1 MRLLKEVRNLMANY
15 HVKSGIYHY
24 YRNEFKQA
32 VEFFR
37 KALRDEPNL
46 TDSDRRIS
54 RYYLTQTFM
63 NSAEKL
69 LKKGDLEGAAQEYAR
84 AAEVS
89 PEWPDIRYH
98 LGKVLERLER
108 FEEAIE
114 QYQLA
119 VAVHESYLDA
129 RVAMAFS
136 LLRAGRDEEAGEAFS
151 QAMDLK
157 IRKIREPYEKG
168 VQRLRE
174 GMLSEAEE
182 FFHEAFRSDPIR
194 FEEHYHTAIDLLK
207 GEEYEKALEELERA
221 LALSPKYADL
231 HNFRGV
237 ALCELDRVEEG
248 IAAFRRAAAL
258 NPDYLVPRINLG
270 FAQLRAGQ
278 FKEAETQLEAVLEQ
292 DPTQPAASIKLE
304 ELRTGRLPEPRRGT
318 ARGNAR

>member
-84 AAEVS
+84 GAEVS

-108 FEEAIE
+108 YGEAID
-114 QYQLA
+114 QYSQA
-119 VAVHESYLDA
+119 IAVHETYLDA
-129 RVAMAFS
+129 RVAMAFA
-136 LLRAGRDEEAGEAFS
+136 LLRAGRD
-151 QAMDLK
+151 D
-157 IRKIREPYEKG
+157 
-168 VQRLRE
+168 
-174 GMLSEAEE
+174 EAERLYRDIAPLIT
-182 FFHEAFRSDPIR
+182 FMMSSLDTFICYGKRI
-194 FEEHYHTAIDLLK
+194 TARRL
-207 GEEYEKALEELERA
+207 
-221 LALSPKYADL
+221 
-231 HNFRGV
+231 
-237 ALCELDRVEEG
+237 G
-248 IAAFRRAAAL
+248 IAEVIDRAPCQHPSSFGL
-258 NPDYLVPRINLG
+258 SMMERFLG
-270 FAQLRAGQ
+270 PL
-278 FKEAETQLEAVLEQ
+278 
-292 DPTQPAASIKLE
+292 PTL
-304 ELRTGRLPEPRRGT
+304 
-318 ARGNAR
+318 

>member
-46 TDSDRRIS
+46 TDSDRRIT

-69 LKKGDLEGAAQEYAR
+69 VKKGDLEAAAHDYLR
-84 AAEVS
+84 ASEVN
-89 PEWPDIRYH
+89 PEWPDIRFH

-108 FEEAIE
+108 YDEAIE
-114 QYQLA
+114 HYRQA
-119 VAVHESYLDA
+119 IAVHETYLDA
-129 RVAMAFS
+129 RVALAFS
-136 LLRAGRDEEAGEAFS
+136 LLRAGRDEEAAAAFS
-151 QAMDLK
+151 DAMELK
-157 IRKIREPYEKG
+157 VRKIREPYEKG

-174 GMLSEAEE
+174 GMVSEAEE
-182 FFHEAFRSDPIR
+182 FFHEAFLSDPIR
-194 FEEHYHTAIDLLK
+194 FEEHYHAALEHLK
-207 GEEYEKALEELERA
+207 AEEYEKALDQLERS
-221 LALSPKYADL
+221 LSLCPKYADL

-237 ALCELDRVEEG
+237 ALCELGRTDEG
-248 IAAFRRAAAL
+248 IAAFRRSAAL
-258 NPDYLVPRINLG
+258 NPDYLVPRINLA
-270 FAQLRAGQ
+270 FAQLRAGM

-304 ELRTGRLPEPRRGT
+304 ELRTGRIPEVRRGATRGT
-318 ARGNAR
+318 AR

>member
-69 LKKGDLEGAAQEYAR
+69 VKKGDLEGAAEEYAR

-89 PEWPDIRYH
+89 PEWPDIRHH

-108 FEEAIE
+108 YDEAIE
-114 QYQLA
+114 QYNQGI
-119 VAVHESYLDA
+119 AVHETFLDA
-129 RVAMAFS
+129 RVAVAFA
-136 LLRAGRDEEAGEAFS
+136 LLRAGRDEEAAVAFS
-151 QAMDLK
+151 NAMELK
-157 IRKIREPYEKG
+157 VRKIREPYEKG

-174 GMLSEAEE
+174 GMVSEAEE
-182 FFHEAFRSDPIR
+182 FFHEAFLSDPIR
-194 FEEHYHTAIDLLK
+194 FEEHYHAAIEHLK
-207 GEEYEKALEELERA
+207 AEEYEIALDHVERA

-237 ALCELDRVEEG
+237 ALCELSRTDEG

-258 NPDYLVPRINLG
+258 NPDYLVPRINLA

-304 ELRTGRLPEPRRGT
+304 ELRTGRLPEPRRG
-318 ARGNAR
+318 AVRGTR